1 MTGGV
6 NVFSMEHFQKFINF
20 IEDRN
25 VEEATILMENYLAK
39 VRRYE
44 QELREMSSKL
54 TSVIDEAVY
63 YSIKYRPPVEIKR
76 DIKHE
81 KNPMRLKQLNQ
92 ELNESY
98 KYYKR
103 TKKK

>member
-1 MTGGV
+1 MY
-6 NVFSMEHFQKFINF
+6 S
-20 IEDRN
+20 IEDAFIKFLN
-25 VEEATILMENYLAK
+25 GINDEEVSTFMQEYIAK
-39 VRRYE
+39 VRQYQ
-44 QELREMSSKL
+44 QELNDRDAKL
-54 TSVIDEAVY
+54 LQAVKDNIDRI
-63 YSIKYRPPVEIKR
+63 SKYRPPEEIRR

-98 KYYKR
+98 KYYKG

>member
-1 MTGGV
+1 MYSVPDVDTFKKFLDGV
-6 NVFSMEHFQKFINF
+6 NNKEVT
-20 IEDRN
+20 
-25 VEEATILMENYLAK
+25 ALMEEWISTVRQQLQKEKERTDKLLEAINDIINY
-39 VRRYE
+39 
-44 QELREMSSKL
+44 
-54 TSVIDEAVY
+54 
-63 YSIKYRPPVEIKR
+63 KYRPPEEIKR

-103 TKKK
+103 KK